1 MVSEEDII
9 SCFGIYDKLGKK
21 TKELLIKN
29 AYKKSF
35 LKGMQLSVEYRGA
48 LLCVKKGA
56 INVFSVGENGGAVFL
71 YKLQKEDCMIV
82 KGAKEYEF
90 ATGTELIILDRAYVG
105 ILLSSGHTAENFLL
119 KAELKTQ
126 ENIINQFNMIMF
138 TSLDARLSGF
148 LLDAGMKSH
157 GHPISFTHEQIA
169 RFIGS
174 SREVVSRKLKLY
186 EEEGIL
192 EVGRGK
198 VYIKNREFLKKKRDI

>member
-198 VYIKNREFLKKKRDI
+198 VYIKNRDFLKKKRDI

>member
-71 YKLQKEDCMIV
+71 YKLQKEDFVIV

-198 VYIKNREFLKKKRDI
+198 VYIKNRDFLKKKRDI

>member
-71 YKLQKEDCMIV
+71 YKLQKEDCVIV

-198 VYIKNREFLKKKRDI
+198 VYIKNRDFLKKKRDI